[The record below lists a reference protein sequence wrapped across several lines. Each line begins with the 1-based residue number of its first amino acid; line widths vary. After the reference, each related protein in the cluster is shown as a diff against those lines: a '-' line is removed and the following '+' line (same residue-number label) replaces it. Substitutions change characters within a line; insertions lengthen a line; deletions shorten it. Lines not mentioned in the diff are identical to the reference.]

1 MQDILNWNHTGSIA
15 DITYTTASVT
25 VTLSEEVD
33 EWFIKVNYTLDS
45 TEHHMLVNLVELVL
59 TSDSDGTNLTFKAAN
74 ELVSGNHIVISNT
87 KIGEVSSIE
96 YEKYVGNAIKLNID
110 PDDVFVAGTEL
121 NGVNQTI
128 ASSFIIYNYKQ

>member
-25 VTLSEEVD
+25 VTLPSEVD

-59 TSDSDGTNLTFKAAN
+59 TSDSDGINLTFKAAN

-110 PDDVFVAGTEL
+110 PDDVFVAGTGL
-121 NGVNQTI
+121 AVDTGI
-128 ASSFIIYNYKQ
+128 